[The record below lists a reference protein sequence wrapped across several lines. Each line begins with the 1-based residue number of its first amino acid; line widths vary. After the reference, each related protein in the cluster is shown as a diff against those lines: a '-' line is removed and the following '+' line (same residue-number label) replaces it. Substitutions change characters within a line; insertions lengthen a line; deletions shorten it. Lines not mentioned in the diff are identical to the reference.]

1 MQHGDLHP
9 CSVETNLKTQDSCM
23 FLPSKLRQRQKRK
36 VKTDSVVR
44 LLKTAWGTLKLTYG
58 TAFILYSKYEL
69 GAK

>member
-1 MQHGDLHP
+1 MQRGDQPEDTGQLHV
-9 CSVETNLKTQDSCM
+9 SAK
-23 FLPSKLRQRQKRK
+23 QRQKRK